1 MPIIIIKDAQTGEVV
16 EREMTPEEEAQYI
29 PIPPTVEE
37 LEAEV
42 QRVTD
47 ALTLSDERM
56 MALAMATVDLRM
68 ADITGLTQAQVR
80 QAFRERVVFYL
91 RQRRGL

>member
-1 MPIIIIKDAQTGEVV
+1 MATEIIKDAQTGEIT
-16 EREMTPEEEAQYI
+16 EREMTPEEVAAI
-29 PIPPTVEE
+29 TDPPPTAEE

-42 QRVTD
+42 QD
-47 ALTLSDERM
+47 LADQLTQADERM
-56 MALAMATVDLRM
+56 MALALATVDLKR
-68 ADITGLTQAQVR
+68 ADTSAMNLSETR